1 MPLPTRYTNNV
12 NINMAETFT
21 YLVHGTSYLVDFPVY
36 AVCRSVTYEC
46 EGHET
51 RLSDCMSPL
60 SSTIA
65 PCYYALV
72 KCFSTTDKRFGG
84 STTLLAVLLIG
95 SGGAAHPPMFY
106 G

>member
-1 MPLPTRYTNNV
+1 MHNS
-12 NINMAETFT
+12 M
-21 YLVHGTSYLVDFPVY
+21 GSG
-36 AVCRSVTYEC
+36 SVTYEC

-72 KCFSTTDKRFGG
+72 KCFSIYTDKRSGE
-84 STTLLAVLLIG
+84 STTSGASLVLWQV
-95 SGGAAHPPMFY
+95 
-106 G
+106 

>member
-1 MPLPTRYTNNV
+1 M
-12 NINMAETFT
+12 
-21 YLVHGTSYLVDFPVY
+21 Y
-36 AVCRSVTYEC
+36 AVINTSMGSGSVTYEC

-72 KCFSTTDKRFGG
+72 KCTTD
-84 STTLLAVLLIG
+84 
-95 SGGAAHPPMFY
+95 
-106 G
+106 

>member
-1 MPLPTRYTNNV
+1 M
-12 NINMAETFT
+12 
-21 YLVHGTSYLVDFPVY
+21 VDSLMY
-36 AVCRSVTYEC
+36 AVINNSMGSGSVTYEY

-72 KCFSTTDKRFGG
+72 KCTTDKKSGE
-84 STTLLAVLLIG
+84 STTSGPSAGIVAGVVASLLAILLVVTIIIIILG
-95 SGGAAHPPMFY
+95 I
-106 G
+106 